1 MRKLFLISIII
12 FGSLML
18 IGCSE
23 KVEKTISFKNLI
35 CKDDFAEYRN
45 LSDLAQVNV
54 SYYKN
59 GYFGNATRNI
69 IMYEDEIYYKNIIYK
84 LLKKRSKKIS
94 TATRFGSW
102 PIINSSY
109 DDHIFEEVGI
119 LGTSYRG
126 KINKASFEG
135 DIFYGYIRIFW
146 PAKQTKTGKHAEA
159 RIKFSCKLGKS
170 KL

>member
-1 MRKLFLISIII
+1 MRKLFIIFIII
-12 FGSLML
+12 FGPLIL

-23 KVEKTISFKNLI
+23 KVEIDSSIKSLI
-35 CKDDFAEYRN
+35 CKDDFAKYHN
-45 LSDLAQVNV
+45 LSDLAQANV
-54 SYYKN
+54 GYYKS
-59 GYFGNATRNI
+59 GFFGKGVQTRI
-69 IMYEDEIYYKNIIYK
+69 LYKHKIYYKNIIYK
-84 LLKKRSKKIS
+84 LLKKKSKKIS
-94 TATRFGSW
+94 TAYYFGSW
-102 PIINSSY
+102 KIIDSSY
-109 DDHIFEEVGI
+109 DSHRFEEVGI